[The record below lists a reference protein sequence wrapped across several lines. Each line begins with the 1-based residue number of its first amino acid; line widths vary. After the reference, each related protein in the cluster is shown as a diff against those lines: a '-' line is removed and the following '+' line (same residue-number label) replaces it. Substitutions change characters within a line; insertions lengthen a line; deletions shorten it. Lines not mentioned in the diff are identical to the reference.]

1 VACGNER
8 YPFAQITASV
18 PKCEATEK
26 QTDFEVRV
34 FDPGHG
40 ERESVAIIGKRRLNV
55 GRGLNAPNPDPVSI
69 RRILLIGVI
78 FLSLVASIPIFWLFR
93 RASPR
98 LIAAPPGVE
107 MHYSPAENLE
117 RLDVEAIEQ
126 AGDTI
131 DIAAYVLTDIPV
143 INALADAGARG
154 VKVRIFRDANER
166 NPSEQVLEALSAL
179 RTTPNIEEREK
190 ASSVLMHLKS
200 YCIDHTIL
208 REGAAN
214 FSPSGLKRQDNDLS
228 FVKGP
233 GACDIFEQNFEV
245 IWDRAK
251 Q

>member
-1 VACGNER
+1 M
-8 YPFAQITASV
+8 AS
-18 PKCEATEK
+18 
-26 QTDFEVRV
+26 
-34 FDPGHG
+34 G
-40 ERESVAIIGKRRLNV
+40 SVATIGKKRLNA
-55 GRGLNAPNPDPVSI
+55 GRRFKLPNPNPVSI
-69 RRILLIGVI
+69 RRIFFIGVI
-78 FLSLVASIPIFWLFR
+78 FLCLFALIPIFWLFR

-98 LIAAPPGVE
+98 LIEAPPGVE
-107 MHYSPAENLE
+107 THYSPAENLE

-126 AGDTI
+126 DGDTI

-166 NPSEQVLEALSAL
+166 NPSDRVLAALSAL
-179 RTTPNIEEREK
+179 KTTPNIEEREK
-190 ASSVLMHLKS
+190 GSSVLMHLKS

-233 GACDIFEQNFEV
+233 RACNIFERNFEV
-245 IWDRAK
+245 IWNRAK
-251 Q
+251 QE